1 MKTIKQIEDLTNK
14 KVLVRVD
21 FNVAVESGRVAE
33 DRKIKASVP
42 TIEYLIE
49 KGAKVILVTHLDR
62 PGGEVD
68 ENLRVDPLAD
78 NLSEFLE
85 VKVNKLNDFTG
96 EGVRTEVDKMKKGEV
111 IMLEN
116 IRFSSD
122 ERKNSGKLA
131 QQLADLADVFV
142 MDGFGITHRDHS
154 SVSGVAEKLPAYS
167 GLLLEREIKN
177 LDKVLSDPP
186 KPFCLAMGGVK
197 VKTKLPVIEKMADR
211 VDYILTG
218 GGILNT
224 YLASEN
230 IEIGS
235 SVYEEEFT
243 KQTQEV
249 FQLEE
254 MIRPLDVTV
263 GKKGKNESRVEY
275 LSEDKAEIC
284 TEEEMILDLG
294 PKTIGKY
301 QDYLE
306 KSNTI
311 LFNGAMGLFEQEPF
325 QLGTQAILESIV
337 RVSDEDNTFTVIGGG
352 ETVQSLELV
361 EDVDKIDFISTGGGA
376 MLHYLTGE
384 ELPGLKYLEK

>member
-1 MKTIKQIEDLTNK
+1 
-14 KVLVRVD
+14 
-21 FNVAVESGRVAE
+21 
-33 DRKIKASVP
+33 KIKASVP
-42 TIEYLIE
+42 TIEYLVE

-68 ENLRVDPLAD
+68 ENLRVDSLAD
-78 NLSEFLE
+78 KLSEFLE

-96 EGVRTEVDKMKKGEV
+96 EDVRTEVDKMKKGEV

-116 IRFSSD
+116 IRFSPD

-131 QQLADLADVFV
+131 QQLADLADIFV
-142 MDGFGITHRDHS
+142 IDGFGITHRDHS

-167 GLLLEREIKN
+167 GLLLEKEIKN

-230 IEIGS
+230 IKIGS
-235 SVYEEEFT
+235 SVYGEEFT
-243 KQTQEV
+243 KQAQEV

-263 GKKGKNESRVEY
+263 GKKGKNGSRVEY

-361 EDVDKIDFISTGGGA
+361 EEADKIDFISTGGGA

>member
-1 MKTIKQIEDLTNK
+1 MKTIKQVEGLKGK
-14 KVLVRVD
+14 KVLIRVD
-21 FNVAVESGRVAE
+21 FNVAIESGRISE
-33 DRKIKASVP
+33 DRKIKASVS
-42 TIEYLIE
+42 TIEYLID
-49 KGAKVILVTHLDR
+49 KDAKVILVTHLDR
-62 PGGEVD
+62 PGGEVE
-68 ENLRVDPLAD
+68 ENLRVDPLA
-78 NLSEFLE
+78 NKLSEFLKTK
-85 VKVNKLNDFTG
+85 VKKLDEFAG
-96 EGVRTEVDKMKKGEV
+96 DGVQKEVDKMENGEV

-122 ERKNSGKLA
+122 ERENSGKLS
-131 QQLADLADVFV
+131 QQLADLADIFV

-154 SVSGVAEKLPAYS
+154 SVSGVAEKLPSYG
-167 GLLLEREIKN
+167 GLLLEKEIKN

-197 VKTKLPVIEKMADR
+197 VETKLPVIKKLADR

-243 KQTQEV
+243 EQAQQV

-254 MIRPLDVTV
+254 MIQPLDVTV
-263 GKKGKNESRVEY
+263 GKKGEDGSRVEY
-275 LSEDKAEIC
+275 LSEDKVEIC
-284 TEEEMILDLG
+284 TGEEMILDLG

-337 RVSDEDNTFTVIGGG
+337 KVSDEENTFTVIGGG

-361 EDVDKIDFISTGGGA
+361 AGGDKIDFTSTGGGA
-376 MLHYLTGE
+376 MLHYLAGE
-384 ELPGLKYLEK
+384 ELPGLKYIEQ